1 MKRTLSLLL
10 ALTLAAALLVCPAS
24 AAAPGSP
31 WLQLD
36 GQSVSLQGLAG
47 RYTAVQ
53 ITLNLNREAAGSF
66 EFAST
71 LSTENTHTTYTVSGN
86 SLTLY
91 IASKSALGLS
101 NALPLG
107 SLAAQGLTVAS
118 VPSLKLVNVGP
129 NDTEEFT
136 ASALTIKTAPTQ
148 GGGYDPGPGWDN
160 DWDNSWGS
168 GVTRYP
174 VQAAPGTA
182 GGSVQFSTTHAAPGE
197 TVVVT
202 ASPNSGYILNS
213 LAVTDSQGR
222 GVAVSSLGGGKWSF
236 AMPSSAVTVAVTFA
250 PPQPASLPFC
260 DVAQGDWFRE
270 AVAYVY
276 DTKLMNGTSPD
287 QFSPWATTTRGM
299 IVTIL
304 YRYEGS
310 PAAGS
315 SSFPDVPQGEYYAAP
330 VAWAAANGVVNGY
343 ETGLFEPQNP
353 ITREQ
358 MAAILYRYAQRKGLD
373 VSGGADLSLYA
384 DAGRVSPYA
393 VDAMAWAVH
402 TGLITG
408 VDSTTLQP
416 GGSAV
421 RAQVATILMRFCQY
435 AQAH

>member
-10 ALTLAAALLVCPAS
+10 ALTLAAALLVCPA
-24 AAAPGSP
+24 AAASSGSP
-31 WLQLD
+31 WLQMD
-36 GQSVSLQGLAG
+36 GQSVSLQGLTG

-53 ITLNLNREAAGSF
+53 ITLNLNQEAAGSF
-66 EFAST
+66 TFAPT
-71 LSTENTHTTYTVSGN
+71 LSTGDTHTTYTVSGN

-91 IASKSALGLS
+91 IASKSTLGLT
-101 NALPLG
+101 NALSLG
-107 SLAAQGLTVAS
+107 SLAAQGITVES

-129 NDTEEFT
+129 NDTEEVT
-136 ASALTIKTAPTQ
+136 ASGLAIKNAPTQ
-148 GGGYDPGPGWDN
+148 GGYDPGPS
-160 DWDNSWGS
+160 WDNSWDNNWGG

-197 TVVVT
+197 TVIVT
-202 ASPNSGYILNS
+202 TSPNSGYILNS

-222 GVAVSSLGGGKWSF
+222 GVAVSGLGGGKWSF
-236 AMPSSAVTVAVTFA
+236 VMPSSAVTIAVTFT
-250 PPQPASLPFC
+250 PTQPASLPFR
-260 DVAQGDWFRE
+260 DVAQGDWFRD

-276 DTKLMNGTSPD
+276 NNKLMNGTSPD
-287 QFSPWATTTRGM
+287 LFSPWATTTRGM

-310 PAAGS
+310 PAAGGA
-315 SSFPDVPQGEYYAAP
+315 SFPDVPQGEYYAAP

-373 VSGGADLSLYA
+373 VSGRADLSIYA
-384 DAGRVSPYA
+384 DAGQVSPYA

-408 VDSTTLQP
+408 VDSATLQP